1 MTSQKYWQNI
11 YDEKSGDEV
20 SWYQNI
26 PQQSLAYIDLA
37 KLDSNDHIFDI
48 GGGESRLVDELIE
61 GGYRQLSVLDLC
73 ECALKAAKKRLRNK
87 PNHVNWYVANIL
99 SHPFKSASVDL
110 WHDRAVFHFL
120 VTNEEQET
128 YLKQLN
134 GALKDGGFIVLS
146 TFDLGGPMKCSGL
159 PIKQYSWQSL
169 SKRLGK
175 GFTLVSHCQHN
186 HITPFATHQLF
197 NYCIFRRTINDYYT
211 E

>member
-20 SWYQNI
+20 SWYQDI

-73 ECALKAAKKRLRNK
+73 ERALKAAKKRLRNK

-146 TFDLGGPMKCSGL
+146 TYNKTTIL
-159 PIKQYSWQSL
+159 QS
-169 SKRLGK
+169 
-175 GFTLVSHCQHN
+175 
-186 HITPFATHQLF
+186 
-197 NYCIFRRTINDYYT
+197 TI
-211 E
+211 